1 MKELG
6 IVLKSKTITID
17 EITLP
22 MIIINLLQDSS
33 TLRALKLNKCLAKE
47 QSNTLDATKHTRTL
61 DAKYAKSRSPVN
73 CKEQLQASK
82 CRPSEKKLLQR
93 LLELESLSD
102 GTLGDW
108 KY

>member
-6 IVLKSKTITID
+6 ILLKSKTITID

-22 MIIINLLQDSS
+22 MIIINLLQGST
-33 TLRALKLNKCLAKE
+33 TLRALKLHNSLCY
-47 QSNTLDATKHTRTL
+47 QTHMRIL

-82 CRPSEKKLLQR
+82 CRPSEKVTAAPL
-93 LLELESLSD
+93 
-102 GTLGDW
+102 
-108 KY
+108 

>member
-33 TLRALKLNKCLAKE
+33 TLRALKLNNCLAKE

-61 DAKYAKSRSPVN
+61 DAKYAKKSRSPVN

-82 CRPSEKKLLQR
+82 CRPSEKSYCSA
-93 LLELESLSD
+93 SLN
-102 GTLGDW
+102 
-108 KY
+108 

>member
-6 IVLKSKTITID
+6 IVLKCKTITID

-22 MIIINLLQDSS
+22 MIIINLLQGSS
-33 TLRALKLNKCLAKE
+33 TLCALKLNNCLAKE

-82 CRPSEKKLLQR
+82 CRPSEKSYCSA
-93 LLELESLSD
+93 SLN
-102 GTLGDW
+102 
-108 KY
+108 